1 MPKILIV
8 DDDPSMLEW
17 LELQLTNRHHQVKPC
32 SSADEALHLIEN
44 DAPDL
49 MLADV
54 RLNGMDGLTL
64 CERIAANRPDI
75 PVVVMTAYGSLDT
88 AVAAI
93 RANAFDFVTKPIDL
107 PTLCNAIERASRYRD
122 SVEALKRLDQGA
134 AATAIFDELLGSS
147 SAMVQLANMLRQIA
161 DVDSSVLITGESG
174 TGKELVARALH
185 RNSRRARGP
194 FVAINCAAVPDNLL
208 EAELF
213 GHVKGAFTD
222 ARNHRAGLFAS
233 ADGGTIFLDEIGDIP
248 LSMQPKLLRVL
259 QEHRIRAVGG
269 NEEVP
274 CNVRVLAATNRDLS
288 TAVDRSQ
295 FRADLYYRLNVLHV
309 EVPPLRTRGADILL
323 YAKHFIDQFARNTSK
338 RVTGLSQQTAE
349 RLMSYGWPGNVR
361 ELQNSMER
369 AVALTRFEKI
379 TVEDLPDTLR
389 SYRVSPATDTPSE
402 GAELLSLEE
411 IERRHILRVL
421 AATGGNKTQAAHI
434 LGVDR
439 RTLHRKFG
447 RNGSDHPDEQQ
458 S

>member
-1 MPKILIV
+1 
-8 DDDPSMLEW
+8 
-17 LELQLTNRHHQVKPC
+17 
-32 SSADEALHLIEN
+32 
-44 DAPDL
+44 
-49 MLADV
+49 
-54 RLNGMDGLTL
+54 
-64 CERIAANRPDI
+64 
-75 PVVVMTAYGSLDT
+75 
-88 AVAAI
+88 
-93 RANAFDFVTKPIDL
+93 
-107 PTLCNAIERASRYRD
+107 
-122 SVEALKRLDQGA
+122 
-134 AATAIFDELLGSS
+134 
-147 SAMVQLANMLRQIA
+147 MVQLANMLRQIA

-222 ARNHRAGLFAS
+222 ARNHRSGLFAS
-233 ADGGTIFLDEIGDIP
+233 ADGGTLFLDEIGDIP
-248 LSMQPKLLRVL
+248 PSMQPKLLRVL
-259 QEHRIRAVGG
+259 QEHRIRPVGG

-288 TAVDRSQ
+288 TAVDRGQ

-323 YAKHFIDQFARNTSK
+323 YAKHFIDQFARHTSK

-389 SYRVSPATDTPSE
+389 SYRASPAAETPSE